1 MFCKSKKD
9 PISPPAKVFYDT
21 ITEKFSFLARVS
33 RFWEMLPLTFG
44 IPRFEILDLGD
55 FRIGQFENYLID
67 KMIEWENGME
77 IDFDEVGQRCLGA
90 GDFTGTEL
98 LLMSGVNLSL
108 RIWALFL
115 AITFPDPAE
124 IKENKNKES

>member
-1 MFCKSKKD
+1 MFCKSKED
-9 PISPPAKVFYDT
+9 PISPTAKVFYDT

-67 KMIEWENGME
+67 KMIEWENGKE

-98 LLMSGVNLSL
+98 LLMSEVNLPL

-124 IKENKNKES
+124 IKEIKEYD